1 MDPLINVKS
10 VTHHLIQKEN
20 LRSMLN
26 MLNIEGKVV
35 VGNDDAKNI
44 KENDHVISQMP
55 YYYRILVNPVC

>member
-1 MDPLINVKS
+1 
-10 VTHHLIQKEN
+10 
-20 LRSMLN
+20 

-55 YYYRILVNPVC
+55 YYYHRILVNPVC